1 MAEIKSLDVIAK
13 KWATVTPQRQSE
25 YEDGVRNPKR
35 DWAAATTKAAG
46 AQAKAVQ
53 AAISAK
59 SFEKG
64 VAKAGT
70 AKWQEKTL
78 SKGPTRWAQG
88 VSLSESDYQSGFA
101 PFREVIART
110 ALPPRGPKGDPSN
123 INRVAVLAKALHDA
137 KVAGA

>member
-1 MAEIKSLDVIAK
+1 MAEIKDLSTIGR
-13 KWATVTPQRQSE
+13 KWATVTPQRQGE
-25 YEDGVRNPKR
+25 YEEGVKNPKR
-35 DWAAATTKAAG
+35 DWAQATVAAAD

-70 AKWQEKTL
+70 SKWQEKTL
-78 SKGPTRWAQG
+78 TKGPTRWAQG
-88 VSLSESDYQSGFA
+88 VSLSQSDYEAGFG

-110 ALPPRGPKGDPSN
+110 VLPKRGPKGDPAN
-123 INRVAVLAKALHDA
+123 IQRVAVLAKALHDA
-137 KVAGA
+137 KVAGV